1 VFNPPIMMRARAAS
15 SMTATSSGPWGGD
28 RRVDDGSH
36 VDQPLKLLHAAGWC
50 VGDTA
55 FVTAAGTLI
64 WLVSGCNGENVIRTE
79 GLTQA
84 AAWWAACDRTRAVG
98 MLPGWRVSKPGVG

>member
-1 VFNPPIMMRARAAS
+1 
-15 SMTATSSGPWGGD
+15 MTATSSGPWGGD

-55 FVTAAGTLI
+55 FVTEAGTLI
-64 WLVSGCNGENVIRTE
+64 
-79 GLTQA
+79 
-84 AAWWAACDRTRAVG
+84 
-98 MLPGWRVSKPGVG
+98 